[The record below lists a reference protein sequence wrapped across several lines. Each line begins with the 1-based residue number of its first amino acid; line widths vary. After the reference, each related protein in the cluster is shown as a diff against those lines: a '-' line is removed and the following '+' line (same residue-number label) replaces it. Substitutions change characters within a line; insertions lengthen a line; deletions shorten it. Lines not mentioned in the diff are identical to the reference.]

1 MCPQPYTVNAAVQ
14 IAWVLGA
21 SRVDCFGMTWSGV
34 LDVDGFRAKGDRSGM
49 RWQKEY
55 NTFGQV
61 VDFLAEKGV
70 EVRRVVPEK

>member
-1 MCPQPYTVNAAVQ
+1 
-14 IAWVLGA
+14 
-21 SRVDCFGMTWSGV
+21 
-34 LDVDGFRAKGDRSGM
+34 M

-70 EVRRVVPEK
+70 EVRRMVPEK